1 MRRCSSELKLSG
13 GRAKPRRS
21 FIALQRVKCCGR
33 VTFVGFLRAWSGH
46 RVKNKR
52 WGGRWIQTIV
62 CGDKKKPNKTLHR
75 IQRKLPRRQDGGP
88 DTCFRDSEHTKLS
101 TLSGERVMCSLK
113 NKYKVGDS
121 YDPSHLVCS
130 VEGASRNNRCT
141 QRSVCALMCSPD
153 ARRRPMFWESSCGGR
168 ALRHTK
174 DTSALQKR
182 KKKSKSSC
190 RDRVRKI
197 FS

>member
-1 MRRCSSELKLSG
+1 M
-13 GRAKPRRS
+13 
-21 FIALQRVKCCGR
+21 
-33 VTFVGFLRAWSGH
+33 
-46 RVKNKR
+46 
-52 WGGRWIQTIV
+52 
-62 CGDKKKPNKTLHR
+62 
-75 IQRKLPRRQDGGP
+75 
-88 DTCFRDSEHTKLS
+88 
-101 TLSGERVMCSLK
+101 
-113 NKYKVGDS
+113 GDS

-182 KKKSKSSC
+182 KKNPNRAVVIMCARSSPDSPTLC
-190 RDRVRKI
+190 HSLALRGMCGRKEGQTDDEESGVGWGVFPGDRVSFTLFGEFADDTDQCSI
-197 FS
+197 FIFQTLVVCFQVNQSLEKKKKKNKLLNRHISLQL